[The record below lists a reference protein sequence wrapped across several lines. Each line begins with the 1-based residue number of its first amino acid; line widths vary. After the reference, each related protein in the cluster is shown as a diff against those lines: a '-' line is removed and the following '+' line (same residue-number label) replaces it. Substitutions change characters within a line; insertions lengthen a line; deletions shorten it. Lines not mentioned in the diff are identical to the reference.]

1 MVHFSQTSENPDPMP
16 LSVTTPWALG
26 GLPLATRAVLA
37 PMAGYTD
44 LPFRRLVR
52 SFGGVGLAFSE
63 MVNPDSILR
72 GRSRKVSALVATAP
86 DDRPLGW
93 QIYGTKPGLLAEA
106 AQWFEA
112 RGAELIDVNMGCP
125 QKKICSRG
133 AGAALMKTPEL
144 AVEIARRVVESVK
157 IPVTVKIRLGWNA
170 PDAAAELARGLEAA
184 GAAALTVHGRTR
196 AQRFSGAVDLD
207 GIRQVVEAVR
217 VPVIANGDVFTL
229 AAAREMLERT
239 GAAAI
244 MIGRHTLSEPWF
256 LRDVARD
263 LAGEPPLAAPCFAER
278 LAMMRRL
285 YADHIQLY
293 GERFGVSLFRRWIPR
308 FAKGMG
314 VPRPM
319 MIAFLQAATPAEWEA
334 RMAEVERGAGV

>member
-1 MVHFSQTSENPDPMP
+1 MTRTKTASKNG
-16 LSVTTPWALG
+16 WILG
-26 GLPLATRAVLA
+26 GLALSTRVVLA

-72 GRSRKVSALVATAP
+72 GRSRKSAALVATAP

-93 QIYGTKPGLLAEA
+93 QIYGTHPDLLAEA

-133 AGAALMKTPEL
+133 GGAALMKKPDL
-144 AVEIARRVVESVK
+144 AVALARRVVESVK
-157 IPVTVKIRLGWNA
+157 IPVTVKLRLGWDA
-170 PDAAAELARGLEAA
+170 PDVAVELARGLEGA

-196 AQRFSGAVDLD
+196 AQRFAGEVDLD

-217 VPVIANGDVFTL
+217 IPVIANGDVFTL
-229 AAAREMLERT
+229 AAAREMFRST
-239 GAAAI
+239 GCAAI
-244 MIGRHTLSEPWF
+244 MIG
-256 LRDVARD
+256 
-263 LAGEPPLAAPCFAER
+263 
-278 LAMMRRL
+278 
-285 YADHIQLY
+285 
-293 GERFGVSLFRRWIPR
+293 
-308 FAKGMG
+308 
-314 VPRPM
+314 
-319 MIAFLQAATPAEWEA
+319 
-334 RMAEVERGAGV
+334 